1 MITLDEIRRRLVESI
16 RESGMTQTELARLL
30 HISPATISHYM
41 RGDKLPAP
49 RYACQPVPHPRRLP
63 PRTFSVLNNKK
74 ETELSFRFFF
84 VLLYETV
91 MPR

>member
-16 RESGMTQTELARLL
+16 RESGMTQKELARLL

-41 RGDKLPAP
+41 RGDKLPALDTLANLCRILDISP
-49 RYACQPVPHPRRLP
+49 SYIL
-63 PRTFSVLNNKK
+63 
-74 ETELSFRFFF
+74 FF

-91 MPR
+91 IPW

>member
-41 RGDKLPAP
+41 RGDKLPALDTLANLCRILDISP
-49 RYACQPVPHPRRLP
+49 SYILC
-63 PRTFSVLNNKK
+63 F
-74 ETELSFRFFF
+74 E
-84 VLLYETV
+84 
-91 MPR
+91 